1 MIYNEQLFAIED
13 QMDKLCEVLIKSATF
28 QNYLRQKRLMYEDKK
43 VRALRGD
50 FIAKK
55 EDFETVAAYGKYAPD
70 YREKQLG
77 LRKAKRALDLHPKVA
92 EFRLAETDL
101 QSVLDTIGSKVA
113 STVSEGVKVDAAT
126 PFFENNLGKGGSCD
140 GR

>member
-1 MIYNEQLFAIED
+1 MIYDEQLFAIED
-13 QMDKLCEVLIKSATF
+13 QMDDLCEVLVKSATF
-28 QNYLRQKRLMYEDKK
+28 QNYLRQKGLMYEDKNIR
-43 VRALRGD
+43 VLRDD

-70 YREKQLG
+70 YRKKQLA
-77 LRKAKRALDLHPKVA
+77 LRKAKRTLDLHPKVA

-113 STVSEGVKVDAAT
+113 STVSEGVKVDAGT
-126 PFFENNLGKGGSCD
+126 PFFENNLGKGGNCD
-140 GR
+140 GG

>member
-1 MIYNEQLFAIED
+1 MIYNEQLFAIEN
-13 QMDKLCEVLIKSATF
+13 QMDNLYEVLIKSATF
-28 QNYLRQKRLMYEDKK
+28 QNYLKQKSLMYEDKK
-43 VRALRGD
+43 VRELRAD

-70 YREKQLG
+70 YREKQLA

-113 STVSEGVKVDAAT
+113 STVSEGVKVDAGT
-126 PFFENNLGKGGSCD
+126 PFFENNLGKGGNCD
-140 GR
+140 GG

>member
-1 MIYNEQLFAIED
+1 
-13 QMDKLCEVLIKSATF
+13 MDKLCEVLIKSATF

>member
-13 QMDKLCEVLIKSATF
+13 QMDNLCEVLIKSATF
-28 QNYLRQKRLMYEDKK
+28 QNYLTQKRLMYEDKK
-43 VRALRGD
+43 ARALRSD

-55 EDFETVAAYGKYAPD
+55 EAFDAVAVYGKYAPD
-70 YREKQLG
+70 YREKQLS
-77 LRKAKRALDLHPKVA
+77 LRKAKRALDLYPKVA

-101 QSVLDTIGSKVA
+101 QSLLDTIGSRIA
-113 STVSEGVKVDAAT
+113 STVSEGIKVDAGN
-126 PFFENNLGKGGSCD
+126 PFFENNSGKGGNCV